1 MIIIMSPSNYYEG
14 VESERPGRE
23 SRSILQP
30 DNLFLDNI
38 NDYLYNRFLNIG
50 NEYNFPFFICL
61 YIYYI
66 MLKGRYPNFLWLFKQ
81 YLPILKE
88 TMQFQG
94 NIIIKT
100 KQKDYMYFRSST
112 RARFI
117 LEKKN
122 CPEVVFK
129 EENCLHWSP

>member
-1 MIIIMSPSNYYEG
+1 MNIISHS
-14 VESERPGRE
+14 
-23 SRSILQP
+23 
-30 DNLFLDNI
+30 
-38 NDYLYNRFLNIG
+38 LYV
-50 NEYNFPFFICL
+50 YCL
-61 YIYYI
+61 YI
-66 MLKGRYPNFLWLFKQ
+66 LKGRYPNFLWLFKQ

-94 NIIIKT
+94 NIIKLGKNIAGLTIYKT
-100 KQKDYMYFRSST
+100 ILLKQNKIKDYMYFRSST

-129 EENCLHWSP
+129 EENRLHRCP